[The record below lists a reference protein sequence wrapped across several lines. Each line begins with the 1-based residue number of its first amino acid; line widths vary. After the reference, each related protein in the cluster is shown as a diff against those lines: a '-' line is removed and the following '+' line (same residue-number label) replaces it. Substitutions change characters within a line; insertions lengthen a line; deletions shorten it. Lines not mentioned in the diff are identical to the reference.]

1 MRTNLCP
8 NPSFAYGTNGWSR
21 YAPSSL
27 RIASDRAAWGGHERQ
42 SPTYLVV
49 DVPAQLQG
57 QVATPGV
64 SPIPV
69 SAGQALAVSALIRT
83 SPGIGL
89 AVRVEWTVAGRSQ
102 VTAAPL
108 LLTSSAE
115 GERPTWVHVAPEGAT
130 QARVRFEV
138 HTSGARDNKP
148 GWVHLDDVMIVAA
161 ATVEEAVAD
170 AATFF
175 DGDTPQHR
183 IGYSQRAI
191 THQWVGTKGLSA
203 SREVEAA
210 LDMTR
215 EPVAVVEDGQAPRV
229 QVVIPAA
236 LAPAGT
242 ACYVEGIAA
251 TGFKWIPR
259 AGVWTGT
266 GEQRVIGD
274 SLAPIN
280 TEFRYKLTTSRGVEV
295 ESSPVV
301 RRWRGLSLMTDTAGK
316 MPVNLLWQG
325 TDQREKKMRVTE
337 HEVPGRRTPVMVYAP
352 TMGAGTVSLTARTN
366 LKDTPA
372 LKLLLGTPTPVALFH
387 NPEHCVQCRAGVCDV
402 DLVTLMSPTSV
413 SMERAARID
422 VAERIWAIKGTITSL
437 PQASTLLAL
446 STWTDFD
453 GRALTW
459 QALDARRLTWEGFD
473 RTIWQ
478 EER

>member
-8 NPSFAYGTNGWSR
+8 NPSFAYGMNGWAG

-27 RIASDRAAWGGHERQ
+27 RVASDPAAWGGHERQ

-64 SPIPV
+64 VPV
-69 SAGQALAVSALIRT
+69 AAGQALAVSALVRT
-83 SPGIGL
+83 STGIGL
-89 AVRVEWTVAGRSQ
+89 AVRVEWTVGGRSQ
-102 VTAAPL
+102 VASAPL
-108 LLTSSAE
+108 LLASSAA
-115 GERPTWVHVAPEGAT
+115 GDRPTWVHVAPTGAT

-138 HTSGARDNKP
+138 HTSGARDSKP

-175 DGDTPQHR
+175 DGDTPQQR
-183 IGYSQRAI
+183 IGYTLRAI
-191 THQWVGTKGLSA
+191 THQWTGTKGLSA
-203 SREVEAA
+203 SREVEGA

-215 EPVAVVEDGQAPRV
+215 ELVAVVEDGQAPRI
-229 QVVIPAA
+229 QVVIPAS
-236 LAPAGT
+236 LAPAGA

-280 TEFRYKLTTSRGVEV
+280 TEFRYRLTTSRGVEV

-301 RRWRGLSLMTDTAGK
+301 RRWQGLSLMTDTAGQ

-325 TDQREKKMRVTE
+325 TDQREMKMRLTE

-402 DLVTLMSPTSV
+402 DLVTLMSPTGV
-413 SMERAARID
+413 TMERAARID
-422 VAERIWAIKGTITSL
+422 VAERTWTIKGTITSL

-478 EER
+478 EDR

>member
-1 MRTNLCP
+1 MVRTNLCP
-8 NPSFAYGTNGWSR
+8 NPSFAYGTNGWAK

-27 RIASDRAAWGGHERQ
+27 RIASDPAAWGGRERQ

-57 QVATPGV
+57 QIATPGV
-64 SPIPV
+64 VPV
-69 SAGQALAVSALIRT
+69 SAGQALAVSALVRT

-89 AVRVEWTVAGRSQ
+89 SVRVEWTVGGRSQ
-102 VTAAPL
+102 V
-108 LLTSSAE
+108 SSAPMLLASSSE
-115 GERPTWVHVAPEGAT
+115 GDRPTWVHVAPTGAT

-138 HTSGARDNKP
+138 RTSGARDNQP

-161 ATVEEAVAD
+161 ASVEEAVAD

-175 DGDTPQHR
+175 DGDTPQQR
-183 IGYSQRAI
+183 IGYTQRAI
-191 THQWVGTKGLSA
+191 THQWTGTKGLSA
-203 SREVEAA
+203 SREVEGA

-215 EPVAVVEDGQAPRV
+215 APVAVVEDGQAPRV
-229 QVVIPAA
+229 QLVIPAA

-242 ACYVEGIAA
+242 ACYVEGIAS

-280 TEFRYKLTTSRGVEV
+280 TEFRYRLTTSRGVEV
-295 ESSPVV
+295 ESTPVV
-301 RRWRGLSLMTDTAGK
+301 RRWQGLSLMTDTAGK

-325 TDQREKKMRVTE
+325 ADQREMKMRLTE

-402 DLVTLMSPTSV
+402 DLVTLMSPTGV
-413 SMERAARID
+413 TMERAARID

>member
-1 MRTNLCP
+1 MARTNLCP
-8 NPSFAYGTNGWSR
+8 NPSFAYGTNGWAK

-27 RIASDRAAWGGHERQ
+27 RIASDPAAWGGHERQ
-42 SPTYLVV
+42 SPTYMAV

-64 SPIPV
+64 VPV
-69 SAGQALAVSALIRT
+69 SAGQALAVSALVRT

-89 AVRVEWTVAGRSQ
+89 VVRVEWTVGGRSQ
-102 VTAAPL
+102 VASAPL

-115 GERPTWVHVAPEGAT
+115 GDRPTWVHVAPAGAT

-138 HTSGARDNKP
+138 YTSGPRDNKP

-170 AATFF
+170 AADFF
-175 DGDTPQHR
+175 DGDTPQQR

-191 THQWVGTKGLSA
+191 THQWTGTKGLSA
-203 SREVEAA
+203 SREVEGA
-210 LDMTR
+210 LDITR
-215 EPVAVVEDGQAPRV
+215 TPVAVVEEGQAPRV
-229 QVVIPAA
+229 QVIIPAA

-402 DLVTLMSPTSV
+402 DLVTLMSPTTV

-422 VAERIWAIKGTITSL
+422 IAERIWAIKGTITSL

-446 STWTDFD
+446 STWDDFD